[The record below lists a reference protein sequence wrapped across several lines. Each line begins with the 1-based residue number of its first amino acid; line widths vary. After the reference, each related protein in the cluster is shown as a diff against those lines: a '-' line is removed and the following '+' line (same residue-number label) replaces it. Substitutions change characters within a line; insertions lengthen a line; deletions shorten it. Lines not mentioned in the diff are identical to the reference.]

1 MMSAMTLSLDPDAA
15 ASISSLMDDESRNV
29 GDLVVTF
36 EDTNVGD
43 SKEEGVKNASDVTA
57 RKSKVPMKK
66 NILAQVDWVA
76 MATFCL
82 FCLFK

>member
-1 MMSAMTLSLDPDAA
+1 MTLSLDPDAA

-43 SKEEGVKNASDVTA
+43 SKEEGVKNASDATA

-66 NILAQVDWVA
+66 NILVQVDWVA